1 MISLETRVQFPAGE
15 YIFAG
20 QPLLIIVGMVASFFF
35 ARQSNHGG
43 NVKQAKYLESSWR
56 GKDIALTIANLLDL
70 TSVHP
75 DEQLPG

>member
-1 MISLETRVQFPAGE
+1 
-15 YIFAG
+15 
-20 QPLLIIVGMVASFFF
+20 MVASSFF
-35 ARQSNHGG
+35 ARQSDHGG